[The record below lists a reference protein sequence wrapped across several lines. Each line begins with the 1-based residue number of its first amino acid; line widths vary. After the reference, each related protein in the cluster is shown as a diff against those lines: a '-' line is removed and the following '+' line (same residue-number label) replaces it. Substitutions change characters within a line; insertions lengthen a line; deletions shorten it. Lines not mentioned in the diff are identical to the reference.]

1 MSNFE
6 TLIAYFFN
14 CATILTVFNDVW
26 GKDLVDKYHSLSNLV
41 SLDNQ
46 PTKLTNKYS
55 LEENKE
61 RDTKN
66 QEQSE

>member
-1 MSNFE
+1 M
-6 TLIAYFFN
+6 
-14 CATILTVFNDVW
+14 
-26 GKDLVDKYHSLSNLV
+26 VDKYHSLSNLV

-66 QEQSE
+66 DQGISTPLADGYKLTKEREREYHGQ